1 MVRFAL
7 TANSR
12 NWCAASCVILAIA
25 LCLGGVDRVCAADYS
40 FLGPA
45 GAPAAAFPK
54 PDRPVAD
61 IISPIW
67 HTEQERDGADEP
79 GQLVRLLGIKPGMVI
94 ADIGAGSGYQTVR
107 LSPIVGP
114 KGRIIAQDI
123 EPSYLKGL
131 VQRVKALKLKNVTV
145 GLGEAHDP
153 RLPKASVDLAIL
165 VHMYHE
171 ITDPYALLHNLAP
184 TLKPG
189 GRVGIIDTRAATSM
203 HGTPL
208 PLLACE
214 LAAVGYREM
223 AVHSLAGSDAYLAVF
238 SPPAPD
244 ARKRP
249 ADIVACQAG

>member
-1 MVRFAL
+1 MVQFARID
-7 TANSR
+7 SR
-12 NWCAASCVILAIA
+12 KWCAASSVLLALA
-25 LCLGGVDRVCAADYS
+25 LYLSGVGQACAADYS

-45 GAPAAAFPK
+45 GAPATLFPK

-67 HTEQERDGADEP
+67 HSEEERDGDDEP
-79 GQLVRLLGIKPGMVI
+79 GQLVRLLGIKSGMVI
-94 ADIGAGSGYQTVR
+94 ADIGAGSGYLTVR
-107 LSPIVGP
+107 LSPMVGP
-114 KGRIIAQDI
+114 RGRIIAQDI

-131 VQRVKALKLKNVTV
+131 VQRVKALKLKNVTI
-145 GLGEAHDP
+145 GIGQPHDP
-153 RLPKASVDLAIL
+153 RLPKASIDLAIL

-184 TLKPG
+184 ALKPG
-189 GRVGIIDTRAATSM
+189 GRVGIIDARAATSM

-208 PLLACE
+208 SLLACE
-214 LAAVGYREM
+214 LAAVGYREI

-249 ADIVACQAG
+249 ADIVACKAG